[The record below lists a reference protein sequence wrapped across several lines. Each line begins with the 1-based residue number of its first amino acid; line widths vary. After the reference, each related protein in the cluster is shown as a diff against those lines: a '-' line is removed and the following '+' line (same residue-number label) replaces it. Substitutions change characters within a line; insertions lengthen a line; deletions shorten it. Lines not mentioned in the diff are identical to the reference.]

1 MSYATLSDLVDRYGE
16 GMLVMLTDRAIV
28 PRGMVDE
35 AVVARALADADA
47 LVDGYLAGRYVL
59 PLSAVPPLVAQIA
72 AQIAISNLHVT
83 TPEPK
88 IAAEKDAAIA
98 QLRDIAKGVI
108 LLPSSAGDQPSGT
121 GSGGV
126 IVTDRSRP
134 MSADQ
139 MTGFI

>member
-1 MSYATLSDLVDRYGE
+1 MPYATLDQLTARYGE
-16 GMLVMLTDRAIV
+16 GMLVMLTDRGIV
-28 PRGMVDE
+28 PRGVVDE
-35 AVVARALADADA
+35 VVVTRALADADA
-47 LVDGYLAGRYVL
+47 LIDGYLAGRYVL
-59 PLSAVPPLVAQIA
+59 PLASVPPLVAQLA
-72 AQIAISNLHVT
+72 AQIAIWNLHVT
-83 TPEPK
+83 TPEQK
-88 IAAEKDAAIA
+88 ISEEKDAAIS